1 MNYSFAQHTHEDPQ
15 GSLIVHRHDVGQT
28 THLGDTYDLY
38 DPASHYHLIIL
49 GERNFVNWYT
59 APARNWK
66 EEAK

>member
-1 MNYSFAQHTHEDPQ
+1 MNYSLAEHTHEDPQ
-15 GSLIVHRHDVGQT
+15 GSLIVHRHDVGADNR
-28 THLGDTYDLY
+28 HEGDMY

-66 EEAK
+66 EAK